1 MFTIRDNF
9 GNPVGFSARK
19 YDDSDA
25 PKYINT
31 KETEIFKKGSILFN
45 YCNAKD
51 EIRKKKEIIISEG
64 QMEVIRCHTVG
75 INNIVSLMG
84 TSFTK
89 EHLEIIKKEKV
100 SVVLNLDQDEAGKL
114 ATISIGKTLMENG
127 INPTVIIFSKYK
139 DTDELIESEGRDAFL
154 NAYNSRVNFIDFELN
169 YLKNNKDLTKS
180 VDASTYINESIKV
193 INGIDDDIL
202 RELKIKELSDEFGV
216 STDIIKS
223 KITNKNVKVVKEI
236 KKIPKKIRYNKYDTS
251 EIRILYLM
259 LNNEEVI
266 SYYENH
272 LGYLN
277 NPERKKLANAIIN
290 YKNNNKTRRIPHI
303 FLRGIL
309 I

>member
-1 MFTIRDNF
+1 
-9 GNPVGFSARK
+9 
-19 YDDSDA
+19 
-25 PKYINT
+25 
-31 KETEIFKKGSILFN
+31 
-45 YCNAKD
+45 
-51 EIRKKKEIIISEG
+51 
-64 QMEVIRCHTVG
+64 
-75 INNIVSLMG
+75 
-84 TSFTK
+84 
-89 EHLEIIKKEKV
+89 
-100 SVVLNLDQDEAGKL
+100 
-114 ATISIGKTLMENG
+114 MENG

-290 YKNNNKTRRIPHI
+290 YKNNNKTFDYSDFICYTSVREDLSKVMKEIMSYPQRDEYTVEELEDYITRVKECRVNMEI
-303 FLRGIL
+303 NKLSENLKNTIDLEEKKRLATKIENMKKEVL
-309 I
+309 KW

>member
-1 MFTIRDNF
+1 MD
-9 GNPVGFSARK
+9 
-19 YDDSDA
+19 
-25 PKYINT
+25 
-31 KETEIFKKGSILFN
+31 
-45 YCNAKD
+45 
-51 EIRKKKEIIISEG
+51 
-64 QMEVIRCHTVG
+64 
-75 INNIVSLMG
+75 
-84 TSFTK
+84 
-89 EHLEIIKKEKV
+89 
-100 SVVLNLDQDEAGKL
+100 
-114 ATISIGKTLMENG
+114 NG

-236 KKIPKKIRYNKYDTS
+236 KKVPKKIRYNKYDTS

-290 YKNNNKTRRIPHI
+290 YKNNNKTLTIRT
-303 FLRGIL
+303 LYVTL
-309 I
+309 VCVKTLVKS

>member
-1 MFTIRDNF
+1 
-9 GNPVGFSARK
+9 
-19 YDDSDA
+19 
-25 PKYINT
+25 
-31 KETEIFKKGSILFN
+31 
-45 YCNAKD
+45 
-51 EIRKKKEIIISEG
+51 
-64 QMEVIRCHTVG
+64 
-75 INNIVSLMG
+75 
-84 TSFTK
+84 
-89 EHLEIIKKEKV
+89 
-100 SVVLNLDQDEAGKL
+100 
-114 ATISIGKTLMENG
+114 MENG

-169 YLKNNKDLTKS
+169 HLKNNKDLTKS

-290 YKNNNKTRRIPHI
+290 YKNNNKTFDYSDFICYTSVREDLSKVMKEIMSYPQRDEYTVEELEDYITRVKECRVNMEI
-303 FLRGIL
+303 NKLSENLKNTIDLEEKKRLATKIENMKKEVL
-309 I
+309 KW

>member
-1 MFTIRDNF
+1 
-9 GNPVGFSARK
+9 
-19 YDDSDA
+19 
-25 PKYINT
+25 
-31 KETEIFKKGSILFN
+31 
-45 YCNAKD
+45 
-51 EIRKKKEIIISEG
+51 
-64 QMEVIRCHTVG
+64 
-75 INNIVSLMG
+75 
-84 TSFTK
+84 
-89 EHLEIIKKEKV
+89 
-100 SVVLNLDQDEAGKL
+100 
-114 ATISIGKTLMENG
+114 MENG

-216 STDIIKS
+216 SPDIIKS
-223 KITNKNVKVVKEI
+223 KITNQNVKVVKEI

-290 YKNNNKTRRIPHI
+290 YKNNNKTFDYSDFICYTSVREDLSKVMKEIMSYPQRDEYTVEELEDYITRVKECRVNMEI
-303 FLRGIL
+303 NKLSENLKNTIDLEEKKRLATKIENMKKEVL
-309 I
+309 KW

>member
-1 MFTIRDNF
+1 
-9 GNPVGFSARK
+9 
-19 YDDSDA
+19 
-25 PKYINT
+25 
-31 KETEIFKKGSILFN
+31 
-45 YCNAKD
+45 
-51 EIRKKKEIIISEG
+51 
-64 QMEVIRCHTVG
+64 MEVIRCHTVG

-216 STDIIKS
+216 SPDIIKS

-277 NPERKKLANAIIN
+277 NPERKKLANAIIK
-290 YKNNNKTRRIPHI
+290 YKNNNKT
-303 FLRGIL
+303 
-309 I
+309 